1 MRGTLSQ
8 RFNRIGWTVTDTG
21 CWKWNGYKLPGGY
34 GRISGNGGRR
44 APMLLA
50 HRVSY
55 SLVYGEIPTAA
66 LVLHSCDNASCVNPQ
81 HLRLG
86 DQTQNMSDRRLRGR
100 QKLSLTDNEV
110 REIRDLALVW
120 SRKKISEIYGVSAPH
135 VSDIVNRKKRF
146 YID

>member
-1 MRGTLSQ
+1 
-8 RFNRIGWTVTDTG
+8 
-21 CWKWNGYKLPGGY
+21 
-34 GRISGNGGRR
+34 
-44 APMLLA
+44 MLLA